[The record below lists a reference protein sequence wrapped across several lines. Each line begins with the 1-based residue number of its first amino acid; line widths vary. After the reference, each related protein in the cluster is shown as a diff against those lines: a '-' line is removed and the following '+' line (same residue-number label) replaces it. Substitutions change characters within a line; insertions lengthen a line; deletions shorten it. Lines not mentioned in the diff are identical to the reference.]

1 MVNDE
6 NATLEKLN
14 CLCGTKHNIFSRV
27 KMFKRRLF
35 LQASTSGVGVKKI
48 YEDKGKEDGINGSIM
63 SKILPHFVKRKF
75 SLTPMKKHLIIP
87 NQLEYLESIV
97 QLVREKKC

>member
-1 MVNDE
+1 
-6 NATLEKLN
+6 
-14 CLCGTKHNIFSRV
+14 
-27 KMFKRRLF
+27 MFKRRLF

-97 QLVREKKC
+97 QLVREKKCWGSTISGGCCHTYNHYQKVLHQQNES